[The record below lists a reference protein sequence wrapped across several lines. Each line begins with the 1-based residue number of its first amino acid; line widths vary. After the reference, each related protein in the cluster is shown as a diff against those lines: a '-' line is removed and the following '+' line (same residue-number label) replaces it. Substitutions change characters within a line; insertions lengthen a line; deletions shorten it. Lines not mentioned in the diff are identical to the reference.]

1 MYINLSSNKM
11 GLIDNFRALFN
22 TNPAK
27 AFEGE
32 GNFTGQPQWG
42 DFTHLVKSDNY
53 LQQYF
58 GWTYKA
64 VDIKANS
71 LSSYQPKLVNT
82 QGKEEKEVDR
92 STSAFLNDL
101 YRFNGFQTFSEARKL
116 TFTHKFLSGM
126 AFWLISNSKV
136 KGHKFEF
143 FILNPQK
150 MTVQVDSRGLPI
162 GYIYTEPSGNQI
174 RLDEKDVIVFRDPDP
189 ENYLQGYSPLRA
201 TRYQHNILELALKYD
216 MNMFGNMGR
225 PDGFLIFEGIS
236 EDERKRVE
244 SSLRAKY
251 SGVNNSKKVGILNK
265 VATWLEISK
274 TQQELDFVE
283 GLKLMRDD
291 LLAIQGVPKAL
302 VGLSDSTF
310 NNSSEAQR
318 VFQQYTLKPE
328 LEWEIG
334 VYNEQLLPK
343 YHAGALPKG
352 LEFRADNPV
361 EKDVVEETNKVVNL
375 YNAGI
380 TTRNEARLEVGL
392 EAQENGDELKPTNTN
407 PFSNFDPNAL
417 KEVKDS
423 VLEVKKTV
431 EANTKKIEGLPDIQD
446 QIQSKREELKKY
458 FEKKNL
464 EGEVKLVEVAKRH
477 FNLQS
482 ERMIKA
488 VKKKSKAI
496 NLDVDWIKEDNITV
510 NVFADVF
517 DSLSRYFNG
526 VANEV
531 TGGDI
536 PLSNEAMKKLKDSL
550 AYFADKINETTREDL
565 ENLIK
570 KHLEEGGNIT
580 DLTKKIGDLFDGY
593 ASENG
598 RAETIARTETNGIKN
613 MVSRDNYSRN
623 QFVTGFEWL
632 SARDSFVRDEH
643 GPLGA
648 DGQIVPKGVKFL
660 VGGERLAYPGDR
672 SGSAWNTINC
682 RCTVLP
688 VVE

>member
-1 MYINLSSNKM
+1 M

-22 TNPAK
+22 TNPDKATK

-42 DFTHLVKSDNY
+42 DFTHLAKSDNY

-64 VDIKANS
+64 VDIKAKS
-71 LSSYQPKLVNT
+71 LSSYQPKLINT
-82 QGKEEKEVDR
+82 QGKEEKEIDR
-92 STSAFLNDL
+92 NTDTLLKDL
-101 YRFNGFQTFSEARKL
+101 YRFNGFQTFTEARKL
-116 TFTHKFLSGM
+116 TFTHKFLSGV
-126 AFWLISNSKV
+126 AFWLISASKI

-143 FILNPQK
+143 YILNPQK
-150 MTVQVDSRGLPI
+150 MTVRVDSRGLPI
-162 GYIYTEPSGNQI
+162 GYRYTEPSGNQI
-174 RLDEKDVIVFRDPDP
+174 ELNEQDVIVFRDPDP

-225 PDGFLIFEGIS
+225 PDGFLIFEGVS
-236 EDERKRVE
+236 DDERKRVE
-244 SSLRAKY
+244 NALRVKY
-251 SGVNNSKKVGILNK
+251 SGVNNSKRTGILNK
-265 VATWLEISK
+265 AATWLEISK
-274 TQQELDFVE
+274 TQQDLDFVE

-291 LLAIQGVPKAL
+291 LLSIQGVPKPL

-318 VFQQYTLKPE
+318 IFQQYTLKPE
-328 LEWEIG
+328 LDWEIG

-343 YHAGALPKG
+343 YYAGLQPKG
-352 LEFRADNPV
+352 LEFRAENPV
-361 EKDVVEETNKVVNL
+361 EKDAVEETNKVVSL

-380 TTRNEARLEVGL
+380 TTRNEARLEVGF
-392 EAQENGDELKPTNTN
+392 EAQEGGDELKPTNTN

-431 EANTKKIEGLPDIQD
+431 EVNTKKIEGLPDIQD

-464 EGEVKLVEVAKRH
+464 EGEAKLVEVAKRH

-550 AYFADKINETTREDL
+550 AYFADKINETTKEDL

-570 KHLEEGGNIT
+570 KHLESGGNIT
-580 DLTKKIGDLFDGY
+580 DLTKKIGDLFGGY

-613 MVSRDNYSRN
+613 MVERDNYARN

-632 SARDSFVRDEH
+632 TARDSYVREAH
-643 GPLGA
+643 QQA
-648 DGQIVPKGVKFL
+648 DGQVVPKGVKFL
-660 VGGERLAYPGDR
+660 VDGERLEYPGDR
-672 SGSAWNTINC
+672 SGKASNTINC

-688 VVE
+688 IVS

>member
-1 MYINLSSNKM
+1 M

-22 TNPAK
+22 TTPINPIK

-42 DFTHLVKSDNY
+42 DYTHLAKSDNY

-64 VDIKANS
+64 VDIKSKS

-82 QGKEEKEVDR
+82 QGKEEKEVDKT
-92 STSAFLNDL
+92 TSAFLNDL
-101 YRFNGFQTFSEARKL
+101 YRFNGFQTYSEARKL
-116 TFTHKFLSGM
+116 TFTHKFLTGV
-126 AFWLISNSKV
+126 AFWLISKSKTPGN
-136 KGHKFEF
+136 KYEF

-150 MTVQVDSRGLPI
+150 MTVRVDSRGLPI
-162 GYIYTEPSGNQI
+162 GYRYTEPSGNQI
-174 RLDEKDVIVFRDPDP
+174 NLDEKDVIVFRDPDP
-189 ENYLQGYSPLRA
+189 ENYLLGYSPLRA

-318 VFQQYTLKPE
+318 IFQLYTLKPE
-328 LEWEIG
+328 LDWEIG

-343 YHAGALPKG
+343 YHAGLSPKG

-361 EKDVVEETNKVVNL
+361 EKDVIEETNKVVSL

-380 TTRNEARLEVGL
+380 TTRNEARLEMDL
-392 EAQENGDELKPTNTN
+392 EAQEDGDELKPVNTN
-407 PFSNFDPNAL
+407 SNPFGNMDLGLPM
-417 KEVKDS
+417 KELKDS
-423 VLEVKKTV
+423 MKEIKQIVDT
-431 EANTKKIEGLPDIQD
+431 NTKKIEGLPDIQD
-446 QIQSKREELKKY
+446 QIQSKREELRKY
-458 FEKKNL
+458 FEQKNL
-464 EGEVKLVEVAKRH
+464 EGESKLVEVAKRH
-477 FNLQS
+477 FNLQG

-510 NVFADVF
+510 NMFADVF
-517 DSLSRYFNG
+517 DNLSRYFNG

-531 TGGDI
+531 TGGDV
-536 PLSNEAMKKLKDSL
+536 PLSSEAIKKLKDSL
-550 AYFADKINETTREDL
+550 NYFADKINETTKDEL

-580 DLTKKIGDLFDGY
+580 DLTKKIGDLFGGY

-598 RAETIARTETNGIKN
+598 RADTIARTETNGIKN
-613 MVSRDNYSRN
+613 MISRDNYARN
-623 QFVTGFEWL
+623 QFVTSFEWL
-632 SARDSFVRDEH
+632 SARDSYVRDEH
-643 GPLGA
+643 GLKRGGA